1 MTTANIPP
9 KKIGRPIQP
18 PVRDLKGVF
27 QQQVQP
33 RQQDKRDRAARKQAV
48 VLRQPVPIGHPPG
61 RHGGDCQSG
70 GVGLPRRKLFHG
82 DSSFPLFAMHS
93 NFTVMEKPFVHFW
106 KLRSLP
112 AWNIRYTPP
121 LALVPISCF
130 LRCTGWFEKP
140 KSGQPA
146 QYIMIFLA

>member
-1 MTTANIPP
+1 MPTVGVISLGCSKNRVDTA
-9 KKIGRPIQP
+9 
-18 PVRDLKGVF
+18 VSYTHL
-27 QQQVQP
+27 
-33 RQQDKRDRAARKQAV
+33 
-48 VLRQPVPIGHPPG
+48 
-61 RHGGDCQSG
+61 
-70 GVGLPRRKLFHG
+70 LPRRKLFHG
-82 DSSFPLFAMHS
+82 DSSFPLFAKHS
-93 NFTVMEKPFVHFW
+93 NFTVMEKPFVHVW